1 MLPSNQSIFTRART
15 HILIALSLLLAS
27 ISPSWAGLIMV
38 VDDSGGNTLITAS
51 GHLDHNALYWALTGY
66 PTDPGTDA
74 GTNPS
79 IGVLQVGPQY
89 GVGNQGRFYRVSG
102 PGSFGS
108 GGDTLYAGTY
118 GLGQVVEIRGNE
130 SRLFLDNTAYAFS
143 RIDISNN
150 YPGKSITSLGMKP
163 GIYTWWTDGGPD
175 HPKDSIML
183 VIGVPLAPVVTPTPK
198 DSQSIA
204 LSWSV
209 PSNNGSP
216 VTGYKIRFRE
226 IGGNWQNFPF
236 TGTGTSTTVS
246 FLTTST
252 NYEFEVT
259 AFNARGDGLQ
269 GLATAS
275 TLAGTSSGSGGPT
288 APTNIAATAGIETIS
303 VAFTPSNG
311 SGVIEYTA
319 ACLSASV
326 SPNSLIGVSGSG
338 SPLVIP
344 DAIPGAAYYCDVD
357 ATNSGGTT
365 AGATTPTTVTPTFP
379 SPVLLSSVAD
389 SAVTLSW
396 NPIPLATGYTVEY
409 RLVGTAT
416 WTSWPIP
423 GNGTQTQT
431 TITGLTPGA
440 RYEFSVAAQRSLQN
454 PLSTYT
460 GPSATVVTGP
470 PAPVAPVANS
480 DSYSTGKN
488 VRLVV
493 PASGVLVNDTNPN
506 QGTLTASLKVPALH
520 GYAVLSGD
528 GTLSYVPYNDFVG
541 QDSFT
546 YQVVSSTSPTL
557 ISNEARVQI
566 NVADYAAGQGGTG
579 GASPNGATPLPPIA
593 NPDAWTLSSNTPLT
607 VPNAGVIRN
616 DVDPQ
621 NYQLVV
627 SVKGQPTHGTLVLSA
642 QGGFTYTPNTGF
654 VGTDTF
660 TYTLSNGVLTSV
672 GTVTL
677 TVQSIQANKP
687 PVGSPDAYLTPMDVI
702 LSVPAPGVLGNDYDP
717 EGHVLTVAILN
728 PTSHGVVTLSPQ
740 GQLTYYPNKGYTG
753 QDSLTYS
760 VSDGVNTTGP
770 VWVSIKV
777 NPVNATNLPPV
788 ARPDAWTTAKG
799 TRITVPSS
807 MGVLLNDS
815 DPEGAPLQARLATYP
830 KNGTFAP
837 IDGGGFVYTPNAGF
851 VGQDTL
857 TYSVS
862 DGQLESKLTTVTL
875 TVNDKNTPPIANPD
889 VFTIHSEEL
898 LTVPSPGVL
907 LNDID
912 PEGHQLQSLLK
923 TLPAH
928 GVFAPMDG
936 GGFTYLPD
944 PGFIGEDRFTYSV
957 NDGELES
964 SVTTVTIRVTDVA
977 TNRVPLARADRYI
990 VQQGIALTVPPNGVL
1005 LNDRDPNGH
1014 PLVAFQSQAPAH
1026 GSIHIEHDGSF
1037 TYYPNPDFVG
1047 QDSFDYYVNDGLR
1060 DSKPA
1065 RVRIT
1070 VKPSNRAPRTRGSY
1084 FQKPATDAVI
1094 SAETPGLLKYARD
1107 PDGNF
1112 LTPFIVEYPAHGLLK
1127 LNQNGAFTY
1136 YPEAGFTGKDTFRW
1150 KVTDGLLD
1158 SNLGTAVLNC
1168 AACNRNE

>member
-1 MLPSNQSIFTRART
+1 
-15 HILIALSLLLAS
+15 
-27 ISPSWAGLIMV
+27 MV

-51 GHLDHNALYWALTGY
+51 GTLDHNALYWAGKGLGSA
-66 PTDPGTDA
+66 TDPGTNS
-74 GTNPS
+74 GMIPS
-79 IGVLQVGPQY
+79 QGVLQVGPEN
-89 GVGNQGRFYRVSG
+89 GAGNQGGFYKVTG
-102 PGSFGS
+102 PTAFGS
-108 GGDTLYAGTY
+108 GGDTSFSGYY
-118 GLGQVVEIRGNE
+118 GREQLVEIRGKD
-130 SRLFLDNTAYAFS
+130 SLLFLDNLSYAFT
-143 RIDISNN
+143 RINISNN
-150 YPGKSITSLGMKP
+150 YPAKSIASLGMTP
-163 GIYTWWTDGGPD
+163 GIYTWWTDGGAD
-175 HPKDSIML
+175 HPTDSVTL
-183 VIGVPLAPVVTPTPK
+183 VIGVPLAPAVTPTPR
-198 DSQSIA
+198 DSHSID
-204 LSWSV
+204 LNWSI

-236 TGTGTSTTVS
+236 TGSGTSTTVP
-246 FLTTST
+246 FLTSST

-275 TLAGTSSGSGGPT
+275 TLAGPSSGTGGPT
-288 APTNIAATAGIETIS
+288 APTNIAATAGEETIS
-303 VAFTPSNG
+303 VAFTPSTG
-311 SGVIEYTA
+311 SGAIQYTA

-326 SPNSLIGVSGSG
+326 TPNSIIGVTGSA

-344 DAIPGAAYYCDVD
+344 NAIPGAAYYCDVD
-357 ATNSGGTT
+357 ATNSGGTS
-365 AGATTPTTVTPTFP
+365 AGATTPTTVTPRFP
-379 SPVLLSSVAD
+379 SPVLLSSVSD

-396 NPIPLATGYTVEY
+396 NPIPLVTAYTVQY

-416 WTSWPIP
+416 WISWPIP
-423 GNGTQTQT
+423 GNGTQTQAS
-431 TITGLTPGA
+431 ITGLTPGA
-440 RYEFSVAAQRSLQN
+440 RYEFTVAAQRSLQN
-454 PLSTYT
+454 PASTYT
-460 GPSATVVTGP
+460 GPTATVVTGP

-493 PASGVLVNDTNPN
+493 PASGVLANDTNPN
-506 QGTLTASLKVPALH
+506 QGTLTASLKVPAQH
-520 GYAVLSGD
+520 GYAALSGD
-528 GTLSYVPYNDFVG
+528 GTLSYVPYTNYVG

-546 YQVVSSTSPTL
+546 YQVVSSTTSTL
-557 ISNEARVQI
+557 TSNEATVQI

-579 GASPNGATPLPPIA
+579 GASPNGATPLAPIA
-593 NPDAWTLSSNTPLT
+593 NPDAWTLSSNTPLI
-607 VPNAGVIRN
+607 VPDSGVIRN

-627 SVKGQPTHGTLVLSA
+627 SVKAQPSNGALVLNA
-642 QGGFTYTPNTGF
+642 QGGFTYTPKSGF
-654 VGTDTF
+654 IGTDSF

-677 TVQSIQANKP
+677 TVQNIQANRP
-687 PVGSPDAYLTPMDVI
+687 PVGSPDAFVTPKDVI
-702 LSVPAPGVLGNDYDP
+702 LSVPAPGILGNDYDP

-728 PTSHGVVTLSPQ
+728 PTTHGVVTLSPQ
-740 GQLTYYPNKGYTG
+740 GQLTYYPDKGYVG
-753 QDSLTYS
+753 SDSLSYS
-760 VSDGVNTTGP
+760 VTDGVNTTGP
-770 VWVSIKV
+770 VLVSIKV
-777 NPVNATNLPPV
+777 NPVGATNLPPV

-799 TRITVPSS
+799 TRIAVQSAK
-807 MGVLLNDS
+807 GVLLNDS
-815 DPEGAPLQARLATYP
+815 DPEGAPLKARLATYP

-889 VFTIHSEEL
+889 VFIIHSEEL
-898 LTVPSPGVL
+898 LAVPNPGVL

-912 PEGHQLQSLLK
+912 PEGHQLQVLLK

-928 GVFAPMDG
+928 GVFAPIEG
-936 GGFTYLPD
+936 GGFTYLPN
-944 PGFIGEDRFTYSV
+944 PGFIGEDSFTYAV

-964 SVTTVTIRVTDVA
+964 SATTVTIRVTNVA
-977 TNRVPLARADRYI
+977 TNRVPLVRADRYV
-990 VQQGIALTVPPNGVL
+990 VQQGIALTVPPNGIL

-1014 PLVAFQSQAPAH
+1014 PLLAFQSQAPAH
-1026 GSIHIEHDGSF
+1026 GSVHIEHDGSF
-1037 TYYPNPDFVG
+1037 TYYPSPEFVG
-1047 QDSFDYYVNDGLR
+1047 NDSFVYYVNDGLR
-1060 DSKPA
+1060 NSKPA

-1084 FQKPATDAVI
+1084 FQKSVTASVI
-1094 SAETPGLLKYARD
+1094 SVDDPGILKFAAD

-1112 LTPFIVEYPAHGLLK
+1112 LTPFIVDYPEHGLLK
-1127 LNQNGAFTY
+1127 LDQNGAFTY

-1168 AACNRNE
+1168 ATCSRNE